1 MTVVATVLSV
11 PHNGTHFAMHLLVD
25 VLGVEARYQ
34 HFLRETEKEVMEYL
48 SRISKDHLIVI
59 PRRHF
64 DAVTKSWLRRITE
77 DRPEKHQWTE
87 MAKAY
92 AVQAHAVAEM
102 RQRGQTF
109 VSLDVENSY
118 PVRGSSANG
127 PRLHTETKI
136 MVGRAAW

>member
-1 MTVVATVLSV
+1 MCVATVLSV

-25 VLGVEARYQ
+25 ILGVEARYQ

-59 PRRHF
+59 PSRHF
-64 DAVTKSWLRRITE
+64 ENVSTSWQRRVAGDKTSE
-77 DRPEKHQWTE
+77 HQLTE
-87 MAKAY
+87 MYYAYRVQWRAKI
-92 AVQAHAVAEM
+92 EM
-102 RQRGQTF
+102 RKRGQTF
-109 VSLDVENSY
+109 VSFDVEDSY